1 MMEKPGVP
9 TRIPGEKGFAAS
21 PAVPRVTWLAVLLM
35 ATASATLFSRKRHVS
50 SKPGDESCIITSSV
64 VL

>member
-1 MMEKPGVP
+1 MEKQVCLH
-9 TRIPGEKGFAAS
+9 ILGEMGFAACT
-21 PAVPRVTWLAVLLM
+21 PVPKVTWLAVLLM
-35 ATASATLFSRKRHVS
+35 AMASATLFCRKRQVS